1 METSAIDFTVW
12 GLDADWPALR
22 WTEPISGRRGQP
34 VRGLRLGHADDS
46 AMVLTCTYP
55 RARFDAEARAS
66 GFDPVREIAFET
78 TYTQVNLA
86 LHQVRE
92 PAERPD
98 GLVGSLV
105 SHAHQEADRYRDWPV
120 THWGEQ
126 EARTTRL
133 ASWHSGFTT
142 TVPAAY
148 VIVHACGADVDE
160 VRLTAI
166 RDLYGYEPGRGQAPA
181 GLMHW
186 ELWPSRPDLGYEALA
201 SVLASG

>member
-1 METSAIDFTVW
+1 MEISAIDFTAW

-22 WTEPISGRRGQP
+22 WLEPIHGRRGQP

-55 RARFDAEARAS
+55 RARFDSEAQAC

-86 LHQVRE
+86 LHQLRE

-105 SHAHQEADRYRDWPV
+105 SHASQEADRHRDWPAAQ
-120 THWGEQ
+120 WGEQ

-133 ASWHSGFTT
+133 ANWQSGFTAAD
-142 TVPAAY
+142 PAAY
-148 VIVHACGADVDE
+148 VIVHACGVAIED
-160 VRLTAI
+160 VRLTTV
-166 RDLYGYEPGRGQAPA
+166 RDLYGYECSNQAPTGA
-181 GLMHW
+181 MHW
-186 ELWPSRPDLGYEALA
+186 ELWQSHPDLGYDDLVSLLA
-201 SVLASG
+201 